1 MTRIPF
7 LRVTFY
13 LPIAALLAAFLT
25 ACSTTK
31 VVNEWHADSG
41 DVSPANKLAVIV
53 MMPEEL
59 LRQSVEQAV
68 ADKINGVGGTAVV
81 SSNIR
86 GMRGKLNRE
95 KAESALK
102 AAGVDAA
109 VVVFLTSAAKGAK
122 LIRSDYYLKH
132 KGSTMYYDWFSP
144 KFTEVYS
151 IQEGAE
157 YYDQTRHIF
166 LESTYYALPSAEARW
181 TIVTESSNL
190 ERQDVAKAVA
200 GKIISQ
206 MKKDG
211 TL

>member
-1 MTRIPF
+1 MTRFSQFRLAVSLCAI
-7 LRVTFY
+7 
-13 LPIAALLAAFLT
+13 ALLTSCAG
-25 ACSTTK
+25 TK

-41 DVSPANKLAVIV
+41 NVSPANKLAVIV

-59 LRQSVEQAV
+59 MRQSVEQAV
-68 ADKINGVGGTAVV
+68 ADKINEAGGNAVV

-86 GMRGKLNRE
+86 GMRGKLSRE
-95 KAESALK
+95 KAEPALK

-109 VVVFLTSAAKGAK
+109 VVVFLTGAAKGEK
-122 LIRSDYYLKH
+122 LERSDYYLQH
-132 KGSTMYYDWFSP
+132 EGTAMYYDWFAP
-144 KFTEVYS
+144 QFVEVYS
-151 IQEGAE
+151 IQEGAG
-157 YYDQTRHIF
+157 YYDQTRHVF
-166 LESTYYALPSAEARW
+166 LESTYYALPSVEPRW

-190 ERQDVAKAVA
+190 ERQDVAKAIT